1 MPTNELEIS
10 EADLKEE
17 DFSQED
23 LNNEDFDWKGKG
35 QELKGIAKRRATQLA
50 KAKEKMAAY
59 ESELAELKKANV
71 FQDKNKQSDSV
82 LLKTMEERFDK
93 QALKIAGITDNDE
106 IELAMKFRERTG
118 MGMDE
123 ILSDEIFQA
132 KLEKIKTDKANVKAA
147 AGFKGGSDGANP
159 KANPDYWK
167 GKKEYPTPEE
177 VPDRAERAKIIKQM
191 IKNSK
196 NQGRKF
202 YND

>member
-1 MPTNELEIS
+1 MAINDLEIT
-10 EADLKEE
+10 EQDLKEE
-17 DFSQED
+17 DFSSED
-23 LNNEDFDWKGKG
+23 LENDDFDWKGKS
-35 QELKGIAKRRATQLA
+35 QELKGIAKRRATQLGKA
-50 KAKEKMAAY
+50 KAEIERINKELEEA
-59 ESELAELKKANV
+59 KKTIV
-71 FQDKNKQSDSV
+71 PQKSQSDSE

-106 IELAMKFRERTG
+106 VELAMKFRERTG

-132 KLEKIKTDKANVKAA
+132 KLEKIKTDKSNAKAA
-147 AGFKGGSDGANP
+147 GNLKGGSGGANP
-159 KANPDYWK
+159 KADPNYWK

-196 NQGRKF
+196 THGRKF